1 MSIFR
6 TSLPHSGKAS
16 RPSVT
21 VLLKTFGKQF
31 SQAFSA
37 RGMLQLGMLE
47 GIVATLDE
55 NARRERLHALYPTS
69 RVFGGFAEGPA
80 ATAMQQN
87 PAQPR

>member
-1 MSIFR
+1 
-6 TSLPHSGKAS
+6 
-16 RPSVT
+16 
-21 VLLKTFGKQF
+21 
-31 SQAFSA
+31 
-37 RGMLQLGMLE
+37 MLE

-55 NARRERLHALYPTS
+55 NARKERLHALYPTS